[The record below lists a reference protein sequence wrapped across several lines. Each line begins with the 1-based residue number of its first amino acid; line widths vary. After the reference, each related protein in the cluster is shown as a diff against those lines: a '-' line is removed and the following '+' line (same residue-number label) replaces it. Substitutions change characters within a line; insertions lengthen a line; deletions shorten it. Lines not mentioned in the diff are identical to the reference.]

1 MKFPFSVR
9 DYQHSAGR
17 SICVKIQQ
25 IRDYLIY
32 VNSPWNTLALILIG
46 MKQSSLNDGKLFPN
60 LEINTSATVGLYG
73 KEVEGYMSFKG
84 FEVAYFL

>member
-46 MKQSSLNDGKLFPN
+46 MKQSYLNDGKLFPN
-60 LEINTSATVGLYG
+60 LEINTSATVGCTGRRL
-73 KEVEGYMSFKG
+73 K
-84 FEVAYFL
+84 AA